1 MYLVILSIGTI
12 TRQLHTFCLLSAPKV
27 VDNFRFN
34 FVIAQ
39 EAFYERSWDWSN
51 AIFRG
56 LLNVIITKY

>member
-1 MYLVILSIGTI
+1 MYQVILSVGTI
-12 TRQLHTFCLLSAPKV
+12 TRQLRTFCLLSTPTV

-39 EAFYERSWDWSN
+39 EAFYERAWDWSN

-56 LLNVIITKY
+56 LPNVIITKY